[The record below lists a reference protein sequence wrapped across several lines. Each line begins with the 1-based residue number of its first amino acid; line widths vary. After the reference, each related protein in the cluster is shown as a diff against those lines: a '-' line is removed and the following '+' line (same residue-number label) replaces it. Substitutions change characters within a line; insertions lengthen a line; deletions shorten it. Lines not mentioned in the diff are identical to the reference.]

1 MTYSRTKATIKA
13 MPIFTK
19 MPFIKKELTQPI
31 TFLLFLLNI
40 GAVYSQTTSGNSLYK
55 WYDKSVGKENLD
67 INNGTLYSN
76 YYKTVN
82 NTHSYINSEVFENG
96 NVVYENQTYTD
107 IVLNYDVFK
116 DDLLMKPNGVND
128 RRSVILIPQKIQS
141 FTFSG
146 KSFIN
151 LNYTQTSTV
160 DFIKGFYEENFV
172 GDKFTF
178 YIKHAKEKREMTSEG
193 KIYDNFKEKN
203 EFVLNFKNKFY
214 DINSKRN
221 ILAIFPE
228 LKNQIEDYYL
238 LNNKI
243 EESNK
248 TQFME
253 SLLRHLNAI
262 LK

>member
-1 MTYSRTKATIKA
+1 MHTS
-13 MPIFTK
+13 PK
-19 MPFIKKELTQPI
+19 MPFLKKELTQLI
-31 TFLLFLLNI
+31 ALLLLLSNVATI
-40 GAVYSQTTSGNSLYK
+40 YSQTNSENSLYQ

-82 NTHSYINSEVFENG
+82 NTQSYLNSEVFENG

-107 IVLNYDVFK
+107 IILNYDIFK
-116 DDLLMKPNGVND
+116 DDLLLKPNGIND

-146 KSFIN
+146 KLFVN
-151 LNYTQTSTV
+151 LNYNQIPTA
-160 DFIKGFYEENFV
+160 DFVKGFYEENYV
-172 GDKFTF
+172 GEKFIL

-193 KIYDNFKEKN
+193 KIYDTFKVKN
-203 EFVLNFKNKFY
+203 EFVLYFKNKFY

-221 ILAIFPE
+221 IAAIFPE
-228 LKNQIEDYYL
+228 LKNQIDDYYL

>member
-1 MTYSRTKATIKA
+1 MHTS
-13 MPIFTK
+13 PK
-19 MPFIKKELTQPI
+19 MPFLKKELTQLI
-31 TFLLFLLNI
+31 ALLLLLSNVDTI
-40 GAVYSQTTSGNSLYK
+40 YSQTNSETSLYK

-82 NTHSYINSEVFENG
+82 NTHSYLNSEVFENG
-96 NVVYENQTYTD
+96 IVVYENQTYTD
-107 IVLNYDVFK
+107 IILNYDVFK
-116 DDLLMKPNGVND
+116 DDLLMKPSGVND

-146 KSFIN
+146 KSFVN
-151 LNYTQTSTV
+151 LNYNKIPAA
-160 DFIKGFYEENFV
+160 DFVKGFYEENYV
-172 GDKFTF
+172 GEKFTL
-178 YIKHAKEKREMTSEG
+178 YIKHAKEKREMTSDG
-193 KIYDNFKEKN
+193 KIYDSFKVKN
-203 EFVLNFKNKFY
+203 EFVLYFKDKFY

-221 ILAIFPE
+221 IADIFPE
-228 LKNQIEDYYL
+228 LKNQIDDYYL

-253 SLLRHLNAI
+253 SLLRHINAI